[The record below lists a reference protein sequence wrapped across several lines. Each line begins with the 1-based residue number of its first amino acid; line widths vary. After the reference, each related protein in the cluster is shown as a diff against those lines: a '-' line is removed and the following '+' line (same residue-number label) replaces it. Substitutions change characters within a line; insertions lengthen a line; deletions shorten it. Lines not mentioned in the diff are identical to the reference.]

1 MKNLVFAAAL
11 VALTAA
17 PVVAAP
23 IDEIAQ
29 DVNTPVQIV
38 QAPAPELGAGRIVN
52 GEVDGLTRPDPIDS
66 LTFVS
71 RPSEV
76 TLNHGGGR

>member
-17 PVVAAP
+17 PAFAAP

-29 DVNTPVQIV
+29 DVNTPVQVV

-52 GEVDGLTRPDPIDS
+52 GEVDGLTAPARIDE
-66 LTFVS
+66 LKFVS
-71 RPSEV
+71 RPGSV
-76 TLNHGGGR
+76 NVNPGGGR